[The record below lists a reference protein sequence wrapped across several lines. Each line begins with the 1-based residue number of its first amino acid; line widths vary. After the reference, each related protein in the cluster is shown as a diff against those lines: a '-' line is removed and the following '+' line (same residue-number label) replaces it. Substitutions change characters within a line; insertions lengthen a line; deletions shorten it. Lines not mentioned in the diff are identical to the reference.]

1 MTVEDSL
8 ALVLRHE
15 GGFVDDPDDPGGATN
30 FGITQATLAVWRGHD
45 VTVEEVA
52 VLTADEALDIYRHLY
67 VAEPGLDRL
76 PGLLRPVM
84 IDAAVNH
91 GPAQAVHLLQ
101 HVINRTGADEIL
113 EDGMLG
119 PATRLAAEETVS
131 RLGAWLVTALV
142 EERRRFYF
150 RLADRRPE
158 SAKFLT
164 GWLRRIA
171 AYTPD
176 NTEIA

>member
-1 MTVEDSL
+1 MSIDTIL
-8 ALVLRHE
+8 AQVLRHE

-30 FGITQATLAVWRGHD
+30 FGITQTTLATWRGHD
-45 VTVEEVA
+45 VTADDVA
-52 VLTADEALDIYRHLY
+52 ALTRDEALDIYRHLY

-76 PGLLRPVM
+76 PALLRPVM

-91 GPAQAVHLLQ
+91 GPAQAVQILQ
-101 HVINRTGADEIL
+101 HAINRTGADEIL
-113 EDGMLG
+113 EDGILG
-119 PATRLAAEETVS
+119 PATRAAAEEAAD
-131 RLGAWLVTALV
+131 RLGAWLVTALI

-150 RLADRRPE
+150 RLADRRPV

-171 AYTPD
+171 AYTSD
-176 NTEIA
+176 TSEIA